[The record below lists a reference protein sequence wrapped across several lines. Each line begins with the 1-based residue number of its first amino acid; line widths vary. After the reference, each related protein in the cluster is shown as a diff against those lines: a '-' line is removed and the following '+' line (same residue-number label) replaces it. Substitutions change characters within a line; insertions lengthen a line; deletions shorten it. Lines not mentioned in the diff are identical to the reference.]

1 MRILLVG
8 EFSRLHNSLK
18 EGLVALGHEVHII
31 GTGDDFKKFPVDFS
45 ISSKFS
51 KFYAFRLL
59 NKITKKIITLDLES
73 WERGYRFKKILP
85 QLKNYDVIQ
94 LINSDAIETQPN
106 FQIKLY
112 TKLFEQ
118 NTKKF
123 LLVCGDETPIVDFH
137 LKNKLRYSVMTPFL
151 KNPDLRNYYNY
162 TLKYNTAPYRKLF
175 NFLLKECDAVFAS
188 DLDYK
193 IPLEKEGF
201 HFKMIPNPVNTDKIT
216 PVYFQKNSKIVI
228 FHGKNKYSFV
238 KKGSDLFEEALAVI
252 ATKYKNKIEIISS
265 DSLPYHQYILL
276 QDRATIILDQIYSF
290 DQGYSALEAMAK
302 GKVVFTGAE
311 TEFYDYYNL
320 SNRVAI
326 NALPDVADIIAKLSE
341 LIENPE
347 EIENIGKNARN
358 FVEKEHHYIKIA
370 EEYLN
375 NWKK

>member
-1 MRILLVG
+1 
-8 EFSRLHNSLK
+8 
-18 EGLVALGHEVHII
+18 
-31 GTGDDFKKFPVDFS
+31 
-45 ISSKFS
+45 
-51 KFYAFRLL
+51 
-59 NKITKKIITLDLES
+59 
-73 WERGYRFKKILP
+73 
-85 QLKNYDVIQ
+85 
-94 LINSDAIETQPN
+94 
-106 FQIKLY
+106 
-112 TKLFEQ
+112 
-118 NTKKF
+118 
-123 LLVCGDETPIVDFH
+123 
-137 LKNKLRYSVMTPFL
+137 
-151 KNPDLRNYYNY
+151 
-162 TLKYNTAPYRKLF
+162 
-175 NFLLKECDAVFAS
+175 
-188 DLDYK
+188 
-193 IPLEKEGF
+193 
-201 HFKMIPNPVNTDKIT
+201 MIPNPVNTDKIT

>member
-238 KKGSDLFEEALAVI
+238 KKGSDLFEEALAVMGN
-252 ATKYKNKIEIISS
+252 KYGNKIEIISS
-265 DSLPYHQYILL
+265 DSLPYDQYILL
-276 QDRATIILDQIYSF
+276 QDRATIIL
-290 DQGYSALEAMAK
+290 
-302 GKVVFTGAE
+302 
-311 TEFYDYYNL
+311 
-320 SNRVAI
+320 
-326 NALPDVADIIAKLSE
+326 
-341 LIENPE
+341 
-347 EIENIGKNARN
+347 
-358 FVEKEHHYIKIA
+358 
-370 EEYLN
+370 
-375 NWKK
+375 

>member
-59 NKITKKIITLDLES
+59 NKITKKIITVDLES
-73 WERGYRFKKILP
+73 WERGFQFKKILP
-85 QLKNYDVIQ
+85 QLKNYDVVQ
-94 LINSDAIETQPN
+94 LINSDALETQPN

-112 TKLFEQ
+112 KKLFEQ

-151 KNPDLRNYYNY
+151 KNPDLKKYYNY
-162 TLKYNTAPYRKLF
+162 TLKYTTAPYRKLF
-175 NFLLKECDAVFAS
+175 NFLLKKCDAVFAS

-201 HFKMIPNPVNTDKIT
+201 HSNMIPNPVNTDTIT

-265 DSLPYHQYILL
+265 DSLPYDQYILL

-370 EEYLN
+370 EEYLK
-375 NWKK
+375 NWKL